1 MSETAFLKEMG
12 QRIMLRRKSLR
23 LTQEEL
29 AEKIDV
35 STQIISNL
43 ELGKKAIR
51 PENLAK
57 VCDVLDVSADYVLAG
72 AKRQKEEVNILIEK
86 LMELTENELKIISSI
101 INYMSEKS

>member
-1 MSETAFLKEMG
+1 MSENTFLKEMG
-12 QRIMLRRKSLR
+12 QRIMARRKSLR

-29 AEKIDV
+29 AEKMDV
-35 STQIISNL
+35 STQMISNL

-57 VCDVLDVSADYVLAG
+57 VCDVLDISADYVLTG
-72 AKRQKEEVNILIEK
+72 AKKQNEEVNILIKK
-86 LMELTENELKIISSI
+86 LMELSESELKIISSM

>member
-1 MSETAFLKEMG
+1 MSENTFLKEMG
-12 QRIMLRRKSLR
+12 QRIMTRRKSLR

-29 AEKIDV
+29 AEKMDV
-35 STQIISNL
+35 STQMISNL

-57 VCDVLDVSADYVLAG
+57 VCDVLDVSADYVLTG
-72 AKRQKEEVNILIEK
+72 SKKKNEQVNLIIKR
-86 LMELTENELKIISSI
+86 LMELSETELKIISSM